1 MFITK
6 AEKAKIISDMHDMRS
21 AIYQQECITNPAHT
35 LDMMA
40 LRRDIR
46 AIADYLNIEP
56 KTKYVNGP
64 NNTKVA
70 KTTLVK
76 RKGKK

>member
-1 MFITK
+1 MFISK
-6 AEKAKIISDMHDMRS
+6 AEKAKIISDMHSMQDS
-21 AIYQQECITNPAHT
+21 IYQQECIVNPTHT

-40 LRRDIR
+40 LRRDIK

-56 KTKYVNGP
+56 KTKYVDGT
-64 NNTKVA
+64 NNTKIA

-76 RKGKK
+76 RKAKK

>member
-1 MFITK
+1 MFISRSSV
-6 AEKAKIISDMHDMRS
+6 EKIISDMHDMWS

-40 LRRDIR
+40 LRRDIK

-64 NNTKVA
+64 NNTKIA